1 MAKKKAKKRGR
12 PTKYCK
18 DFVEQVFKL
27 ALLGHTEAKI
37 ADFYSINQSTLTRW
51 KKRYRSFCASLNA
64 GREPADAEVAASL
77 YQRACGYEHPETKV
91 FCNDGKITTHEVV
104 KHYPPDTA
112 AAFIWLKNRAGWRDR
127 REVGVSDET
136 PQPAT
141 VEELREALV
150 EAEAMLKEAHVIQ
163 LQVNHEVA

>member
-1 MAKKKAKKRGR
+1 VAKKKAKKRGR

-51 KKRYRSFCASLNA
+51 KKRYKSFRASLNA

-77 YQRACGYEHPETKV
+77 YQRACGYSHPEDKI
-91 FCNDGKITTHEVV
+91 FCSDGEVTIV
-104 KHYPPDTA
+104 PTIKHYPPDTA
-112 AAFIWLKNRAGWRDR
+112 AAFIWLKNRAGWKDKS
-127 REVGVSDET
+127 EVEQIHHIVAEKVPFKDVVIR
-136 PQPAT
+136 
-141 VEELREALV
+141 VEERKADGDG
-150 EAEAMLKEAHVIQ
+150 IPTD
-163 LQVNHEVA
+163 